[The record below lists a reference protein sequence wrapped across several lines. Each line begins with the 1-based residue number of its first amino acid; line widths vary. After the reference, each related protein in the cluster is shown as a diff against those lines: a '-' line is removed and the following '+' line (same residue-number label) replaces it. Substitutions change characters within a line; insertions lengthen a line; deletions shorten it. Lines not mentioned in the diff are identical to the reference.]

1 MMKRIFLIIV
11 SIFFLFSDNVKALG
25 LSAESA
31 CLIIADTKEVVYE
44 KNAYERMPMASTTKI
59 MTAIVALEKSKPQ
72 DVVTVSANASSQEGS
87 SIYIE
92 TGDKISMENLLYG
105 LMLNSG
111 NDAAVAIAEYISG
124 NVENFSMEMNN
135 LAQKIG
141 VRDTSFKN
149 PNGLD
154 ADGHYTTAYDLAVI
168 TSYAMQNEDF
178 RRIVSTLEK
187 SAKVNDNDIL
197 YFKNHNKLLKL
208 YEGTIGVKTGYTKK
222 CGRCLVS
229 AAEKNGVEL
238 ISVTLNAPDDW
249 NDHMKMMDYGFSC
262 CKNTEILKSG
272 ETIKTLYTTDK
283 KEVGCILGEDIYM
296 NIFEGRLPK
305 TEINLHLP
313 EVLLSPINAG
323 EKIGEGD
330 IMING
335 ELYKSVDILADRDI
349 FKSAPKITFGDIFF
363 KVIKKFTF

>member
-1 MMKRIFLIIV
+1 MFLMII
-11 SIFFLFSDNVKALG
+11 SIFFLFSNNVRALG
-25 LSAESA
+25 ISAESA
-31 CLIIADTKEVVYE
+31 CLIISDTKEVVYE

-59 MTAIVALEKSKPQ
+59 MTAIVALEKANPK

-92 TGDKISMENLLYG
+92 TGDKISMEDLLYG

-124 NVENFSMEMNN
+124 NVENFSEEMNRM
-135 LAQKIG
+135 AKKIG
-141 VRDTSFKN
+141 AKDTSFKN

-154 ADGHYTTAYDLAVI
+154 ADGHYTTAYDLSLI
-168 TSYAMQNEDF
+168 TAYAMQNKDF

-187 SAKVNDNDIL
+187 SATVNDNDIL

-208 YEGTIGVKTGYTKK
+208 YEGTIGVKTGYTKR

-249 NDHMKMMDYGFSC
+249 NDHMKMMDYGFST
-262 CKNTEILKSG
+262 CKNTEILKGG
-272 ETIKTLYTTDK
+272 EAIKILYTADK
-283 KEVGCILGEDIYM
+283 KEVGCMLGEDIYM
-296 NIFEGRLPK
+296 NTFEGRLPK
-305 TEINLHLP
+305 AEIRLHLP
-313 EVLLSPINAG
+313 EVLMAPINAG

-330 IMING
+330 IMINQ
-335 ELYKSVDILADRDI
+335 ELFRRVDILADRDV
-349 FKSAPKITFGDIFF
+349 FKSAPKITFVDIFL
-363 KVIKKFTF
+363 KVLKKFMF